1 MQATTTHSDTYQPH
15 IIESAM
21 QAHWDMHASFV
32 VDNAPT
38 NKPTRYIL
46 SMFPYPSGKLH
57 MGHVRNYTISDVL
70 SRYYRLK
77 GYQVL
82 QPMGWDAF
90 GLPAEN
96 AAIAHKVAP
105 AKWTYANIDNMRNQL
120 KQLGLSID
128 WTREFA
134 TCDDSYYRWE
144 QWLFVKLFKKG
155 LVYNKLATVNWDP
168 IDQTV
173 LANEQVIDGRGWRS
187 GALVEKREIP
197 MYYFAISKYS
207 DELLADL
214 ALLEGKWP
222 KQVLAMQ
229 KNWIGKSTGAK
240 IDFEFSHPSAQDAPQ
255 GTISVF
261 TTRTDTLMGVTYL
274 AVSAKH
280 AIAEYAASHNADI
293 ATFCAEC
300 NQGSVAEADLAKAE
314 KIGMDTGFV
323 ARHPISGELLPI
335 WVANYV
341 LSTYGDGAVMA
352 VPAHDARDF
361 AFAKKYN
368 LPIKCVIDIADFNQN
383 AWQDS
388 YAQKG
393 KCINSGVLDGLDFD
407 EALQKVLALVPSAKR
422 QTQYRLRDWG
432 VSRQRYWGCPI
443 PIIHCD
449 DCGAVP
455 VPEQDLPVR
464 LPTDTIPDGRGNP
477 LKDCAEFLYTKCPNC
492 HKDARRETDTLDT
505 FVESSWYAQRFVSPH
520 DTTQMVDKTAAQKWL
535 PIDQYIGGVEHAVLH
550 LLYARFFHKVMRD
563 EGLLTGDEP
572 FAQLFTQ
579 GMVLATT
586 YYREI
591 DGKKVYYFAKEVA
604 IDKDGNATLI
614 ADGLPVIV
622 GKTEK
627 MSKSKNNGADPA
639 ETIAQYGA
647 DTVRLYTMF
656 SAPAD
661 QALDWSDNAL
671 KGPHAF
677 LKKIWRLGAMAHDT
691 SKDDGDLKAQKT
703 LRQKTHQTIAKI
715 DKSLG
720 VDLAMNTPVSD
731 LMALANTLD
740 DYVSTH
746 GMDSHAR
753 TCLVDL
759 LKMLAPFAPHIAEY
773 LLIDLGEKINY
784 PTLDESALT
793 QDSATIAVQ
802 VNGKLRATFDAPID
816 TNKDMLIDMAKSLDG
831 VQKHL
836 GEIVKVIAVP
846 NKLIN
851 FVCRN

>member
-352 VPAHDARDF
+352 VPAHDARD
-361 AFAKKYN
+361 
-368 LPIKCVIDIADFNQN
+368 LPLPKNTIYPSN
-383 AWQDS
+383 A
-388 YAQKG
+388 
-393 KCINSGVLDGLDFD
+393 
-407 EALQKVLALVPSAKR
+407 
-422 QTQYRLRDWG
+422 
-432 VSRQRYWGCPI
+432 
-443 PIIHCD
+443 
-449 DCGAVP
+449 
-455 VPEQDLPVR
+455 
-464 LPTDTIPDGRGNP
+464 
-477 LKDCAEFLYTKCPNC
+477 
-492 HKDARRETDTLDT
+492 
-505 FVESSWYAQRFVSPH
+505 
-520 DTTQMVDKTAAQKWL
+520 
-535 PIDQYIGGVEHAVLH
+535 
-550 LLYARFFHKVMRD
+550 
-563 EGLLTGDEP
+563 
-572 FAQLFTQ
+572 
-579 GMVLATT
+579 
-586 YYREI
+586 
-591 DGKKVYYFAKEVA
+591 
-604 IDKDGNATLI
+604 
-614 ADGLPVIV
+614 
-622 GKTEK
+622 
-627 MSKSKNNGADPA
+627 
-639 ETIAQYGA
+639 
-647 DTVRLYTMF
+647 
-656 SAPAD
+656 
-661 QALDWSDNAL
+661 
-671 KGPHAF
+671 
-677 LKKIWRLGAMAHDT
+677 
-691 SKDDGDLKAQKT
+691 
-703 LRQKTHQTIAKI
+703 
-715 DKSLG
+715 
-720 VDLAMNTPVSD
+720 
-731 LMALANTLD
+731 
-740 DYVSTH
+740 
-746 GMDSHAR
+746 
-753 TCLVDL
+753 
-759 LKMLAPFAPHIAEY
+759 
-773 LLIDLGEKINY
+773 
-784 PTLDESALT
+784 
-793 QDSATIAVQ
+793 
-802 VNGKLRATFDAPID
+802 
-816 TNKDMLIDMAKSLDG
+816 
-831 VQKHL
+831 
-836 GEIVKVIAVP
+836 
-846 NKLIN
+846 
-851 FVCRN
+851 